1 MVEKPHRQKGFRNP
15 VNFQRVKCANCGCG
29 GEQRYQ
35 CSSTLSLAIQ
45 GQTERRLLLTWS
57 KDEGTSP
64 QLYEKKNYIFPL
76 TTDHYEHQTES
87 GTDAHT
93 RTINPAV
100 YRLQQTELNMGK
112 LEVFIYAVQVI

>member
-64 QLYEKKNYIFPL
+64 QLYEKK
-76 TTDHYEHQTES
+76 TTSSHSPQT
-87 GTDAHT
+87 TMNT
-93 RTINPAV
+93 RQNQAQMHIQEP
-100 YRLQQTELNMGK
+100 
-112 LEVFIYAVQVI
+112 